1 MDDHRGGGSASRRRS
16 AGAFVWLSSLQYFV
30 VQAIVAAAWEL
41 PYSWRLNAIS
51 DLGAV
56 GCGPFDG
63 RSVCSPLNGVMNAS
77 FILLGLAM
85 AAGSLLLHRELRRSR
100 TGFSLMALAG
110 IGAMLVGV
118 FPEDTIYW
126 AHIAAADVVFLLG
139 NVALIVFGLT
149 LSVPRWFSWYS
160 IASGTAALVALV
172 LFLTHHRFFL
182 ELGGMERL
190 VAYPQTIW
198 LIVFAVLVL
207 WKARTSDTDLDFS
220 PRRRRFRPVDT

>member
-1 MDDHRGGGSASRRRS
+1 MSRHIS
-16 AGAFVWLSSLQYFV
+16 MGALVWLSTLQYFV
-30 VQAIVAAAWEL
+30 AQVVAASAWEP

-63 RSVCSPLNGVMNAS
+63 RSVCSPLNRVMNAS

-85 AAGSLLLHRELRRSR
+85 TVGCVLLYREFRGSR

-110 IGAMLVGV
+110 VGAMLVGV
-118 FPEDTIYW
+118 FPEDTIYG
-126 AHIAAADVVFLLG
+126 AHIIGADLAFLLG
-139 NVALIVFGLT
+139 NVALIAFGLT
-149 LSVPRWFSWYS
+149 LRVSRWFRFYCA
-160 IASGTAALVALV
+160 ASGAVALVALV

-198 LIVFAVLVL
+198 LIAFAVLVL
-207 WKARTSDTDLDFS
+207 WEARSSDANV
-220 PRRRRFRPVDT
+220 RRTADRLG

>member
-1 MDDHRGGGSASRRRS
+1 MSRRSS
-16 AGAFVWLSSLQYFV
+16 AGALVWLSSLQYFMA
-30 VQAIVAAAWEL
+30 QAIAAYAWEP
-41 PYSWRLNAIS
+41 PYTWRLNAIS

-63 RSVCSPLNGVMNAS
+63 RSVCSPLHGVMNAS

-85 AAGSLLLHRELRRSR
+85 TAGSVLLYRQFCRSR
-100 TGFSLMALAG
+100 TGFSFMALAG
-110 IGAMLVGV
+110 VGAMLVGV
-118 FPEDTIYW
+118 FPEDTVYW
-126 AHIAAADVVFLLG
+126 AHIAGADLAFLLG

-149 LSVPRWFSWYS
+149 LRAPRWFSWYS
-160 IASGTAALVALV
+160 IASGAVALVALV

-198 LIVFAVLVL
+198 LVAFAVLAL
-207 WKARTSDTDLDFS
+207 SETRSSDANARRSVD
-220 PRRRRFRPVDT
+220 RPGLAGL